1 MHGPTVALYWDPL
14 IRNNGSYYEQQHFSN
29 SAAAATTNGS
39 LNGSSNGSANGSVNG
54 SANGSVNGSVH
65 GAHVSS
71 TFTSPFKS
79 SFNDNHEFLKPA
91 SPTDTSE
98 SITTRNNIA
107 QLLTKY
113 SIVYAYSNPAD
124 FIHHLYDI
132 GDRQVVD
139 GSLQRKTSPYLRNPI
154 LLVMVPTSSPQQY
167 AIVRFFAFIAFNISS
182 ICVVLADSKREPP
195 CHSFGVYNILP
206 RAIDADILKSIEI
219 KSKLL
224 SQYLVKAY
232 TKHQQHQHLIQ
243 PSKEFDTHHDAV
255 SGSTCKELFFEK
267 SSQHIHHF
275 FSTLEYFHKS
285 QIAGSHYELF
295 LRAATVAHATEIP
308 ESSHPQVFNLSPTQI
323 GKVEDMI
330 GDWNF
335 YAHELNNNELL
346 FAAYSIFKHGFTLPD
361 VTNLQINDV
370 ALLRFLLIVRDSYR
384 PSNPYHNFRHAVDVL
399 QATFYFLL
407 KLGSLPAYPPVDD
420 PDYTTLSNLLTPI
433 EVLTIL
439 IVATGH
445 DVGHPGV
452 TNMFLASS
460 KAPLTK
466 VFDCNSVLESYHSAA
481 FTEILKCYWPETQYL
496 PVCKLIVQ
504 SVLATDMA
512 RHFDYMNEVARFTAE
527 EDLPRD
533 EQYRMLVCCLLIKC
547 ADISNVARRLDI
559 SARWGLV
566 LSKEFSEGQAV
577 ELALGLKEPAA
588 GNGSDSGKV
597 VEVQSYIFDNRTQIP
612 REKLAALA
620 PGQIHFIKTFAKPL
634 FTAVS
639 ELLPQ
644 LDYTLA
650 ILDENEKT
658 WLAGEF

>member
-1 MHGPTVALYWDPL
+1 MHEPTVALYWDPL
-14 IRNNGSYYEQQHFSN
+14 IRNNGLYYEQQHFSY
-29 SAAAATTNGS
+29 SAAAATTNGP
-39 LNGSSNGSANGSVNG
+39 VN
-54 SANGSVNGSVH
+54 

-71 TFTSPFKS
+71 TFSSPFKS
-79 SFNDNHEFLKPA
+79 SFDDNHEFLKPA

-113 SIVYAYSNPAD
+113 NIVYAYSNPAD

-132 GDRQVVD
+132 GDRQVLD
-139 GSLQRKTSPYLRNPI
+139 SSIQRNTNPYLRNPI

-167 AIVRFFAFIAFNISS
+167 AIVRFFAFIAFNIPS
-182 ICVVLADSKREPP
+182 ICVVLTDLKRRPS

-206 RAIDADILKSIEI
+206 LTIDADILKSIEI
-219 KSKLL
+219 KSNHL
-224 SQYLVKAY
+224 SQHLVKDCI
-232 TKHQQHQHLIQ
+232 KRQHLTQ
-243 PSKEFDTHHDAV
+243 SRKECDSHHDAV
-255 SGSTCKELFFEK
+255 SGSTAKELSFKK

-275 FSTLEYFHKS
+275 FSALEYFHKVKT
-285 QIAGSHYELF
+285 AGTHYELF
-295 LRAATVAHATEIP
+295 LRAASLAHTTAIP
-308 ESSHPQVFNLSPTQI
+308 QSSHPQIFNLSPGQI
-323 GKVEDMI
+323 DKVENLI

-335 YAHELNNNELL
+335 YAHELNNDELL
-346 FAAYSIFKHGFTLPD
+346 FAGYAMIKHGFTLPK
-361 VTNLQINDV
+361 VPNLRISDV

-384 PSNPYHNFRHAVDVL
+384 PSNPYHNFRHAIDVL

-407 KLGSLPAYPPVDD
+407 KLGSLPVYPPVAD
-420 PDYTTLSNLLTPI
+420 PDPAALSTLLTPI
-433 EVLTIL
+433 EVLTTL

-460 KAPLTK
+460 KAPLAK
-466 VFDCNSVLESYHSAA
+466 VFDYNSVLESFHSAA
-481 FTEILKCYWPETQYL
+481 FTEILKCYWPETQHV
-496 PVCKLIVQ
+496 PVCQLIVQ

-512 RHFDYMNEVARFTAE
+512 RHFDYMKEVARFAAE
-527 EDLPRD
+527 ENLPRD

-566 LSKEFSEGQAV
+566 LSKEFAEGEAL
-577 ELALGLKEPAA
+577 ELALGLKEPPADTEL
-588 GNGSDSGKV
+588 NDDKI
-597 VEVQSYIFDNRTQIP
+597 VEAQDYIFDNRSQIP
-612 REKLAALA
+612 RAKLAALA

-644 LDYTLA
+644 LDFTLA
-650 ILDENEKT
+650 IIDENENT
-658 WLAGEF
+658 WLAGQF

>member
-14 IRNNGSYYEQQHFSN
+14 IHNNGLYYEQQHFSN
-29 SAAAATTNGS
+29 GAATATSNGS
-39 LNGSSNGSANGSVNG
+39 LNGSL
-54 SANGSVNGSVH
+54 NGSVNGSVNGPANGPAN

-71 TFTSPFKS
+71 TSSSPFKS
-79 SFNDNHEFLKPA
+79 SFNDNHDFLKPA

-132 GDRQVVD
+132 GDRHVFDSSIQ
-139 GSLQRKTSPYLRNPI
+139 SETNPFLRNPI

-167 AIVRFFAFIAFNISS
+167 AIVRFFAFIAFTIPS
-182 ICVVLADSKREPP
+182 ICVVLTDPKRRPS
-195 CHSFGVYNILP
+195 CYSFGVYDILP
-206 RAIDADILKSIEI
+206 LTIDADIFKTIEI
-219 KSKLL
+219 KSNLL
-224 SQYLVKAY
+224 SQHLVKDCI
-232 TKHQQHQHLIQ
+232 KHQQQLQHLTQ
-243 PSKEFDTHHDAV
+243 SRKECDNHRDAV
-255 SGSTCKELFFEK
+255 SGSTTKELSFKK

-275 FSTLEYFHKS
+275 FSALEYLHKV
-285 QIAGSHYELF
+285 QTAGTHYELF
-295 LRAATVAHATEIP
+295 LRAASLAHTTEIP
-308 ESSHPQVFNLSPTQI
+308 QSSHPQVFNLSPGQI
-323 GKVEDMI
+323 GKVEDLI

-335 YAHELNNNELL
+335 YAHELNNDELL
-346 FAAYSIFKHGFTLPD
+346 FAGYAMIKHGFTLPN
-361 VTNLQINDV
+361 VTNLQISDV
-370 ALLRFLLIVRDSYR
+370 ALLRFLLVVRDSYR
-384 PSNPYHNFRHAVDVL
+384 PSNPYHNFRHAIDVL
-399 QATFYFLL
+399 QAAFYFLL
-407 KLGSLPAYPPVDD
+407 RLGSLPTYPPVEDFD
-420 PDYTTLSNLLTPI
+420 PAALSTLLTPI

-439 IVATGH
+439 IVAMGH

-460 KAPLTK
+460 QAPLAK
-466 VFDCNSVLESYHSAA
+466 VFNYNSVLESYHSAA
-481 FTEILKCYWPETQYL
+481 FTEILKCYWPETQQV

-512 RHFDYMNEVARFTAE
+512 RHFDYMNEVARFAAE
-527 EDLPRD
+527 ENLPRD

-566 LSKEFSEGQAV
+566 LSKEFAEGETL
-577 ELALGLKEPAA
+577 ELALGLKDPPATT
-588 GNGSDSGKV
+588 GLNKNGKV
-597 VEVQSYIFDNRTQIP
+597 FEAQNYIFDNRSQIP
-612 REKLAALA
+612 RSKLAALA

-650 ILDENEKT
+650 ILDENENT
-658 WLAGEF
+658 WLAGQF